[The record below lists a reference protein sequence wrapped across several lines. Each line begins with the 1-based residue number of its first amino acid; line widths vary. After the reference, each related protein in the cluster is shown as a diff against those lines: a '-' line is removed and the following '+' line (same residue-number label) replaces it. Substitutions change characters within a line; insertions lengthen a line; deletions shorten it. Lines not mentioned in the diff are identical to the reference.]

1 MIVHSYKKIS
11 LIVLA
16 FSVLA
21 SAMPAHAQNIADACT
36 RNVDGNCGSTKDNL
50 KLYMDIHRRGG
61 GGKDSY
67 LFKTYWEKTIQPGL
81 KAVEY
86 NVKQGIIRQATALG
100 TFLQAQEN
108 NRSISSLQKG
118 SAEAARNYLPS
129 ESLCRFGTLSQSLA
143 ADDMKSRISQASSA
157 TGSMQR
163 EIGARG
169 TAAQAG
175 AANDLAMR
183 MEEVIKETC
192 GGEPGLTLMCGTNPQ
207 RSFADVP
214 RDQRINSDLN
224 FARTVD
230 SVGTLNT
237 SSSGEDGTAEE
248 QSLTL
253 LGYNLYGHKQMSG
266 RPTSGQMKTPKGE
279 NTYRQVRSVAGA
291 RGVAQNSYAA
301 ITGMK
306 SKGSGK
312 GKEYFQALMKQLG
325 VGSSGLTYAID
336 DNPSYSAQMEVL
348 TKKLY
353 QDPTF
358 YINLMEGKTNVARQ
372 SAAMAGIEVMQDRDL
387 YNSMR
392 RSEMLLAL
400 LVQLQ
405 SRKTLDDIVE
415 ER

>member
-1 MIVHSYKKIS
+1 MKVEYKKIA
-11 LIVLA
+11 LLGLVL
-16 FSVLA
+16 SVLGGIPH
-21 SAMPAHAQNIADACT
+21 AMAQSVVDAC
-36 RNVDGNCGSTKDNL
+36 RVNSDGNCLSTRDNVKIYL
-50 KLYMDIHRRGG
+50 DIHRRGG

-67 LFKTYWEKTIQPGL
+67 LFKTYWEKTVQPGL

-86 NVKQGIIRQATALG
+86 NIKQGIIRQTTALG
-100 TFLQAQEN
+100 SFLQAQEN
-108 NRSISSLQKG
+108 NRSISSLQAG
-118 SAEAARNYLPS
+118 SAAAARNYLPS
-129 ESLCRFGTLSQSLA
+129 ETLCRFGTLSQSLA
-143 ADDMKSRISQASSA
+143 ADDIASRTVQSLSA
-157 TGSMQR
+157 NASMQR
-163 EIGARG
+163 ELGTRG
-169 TAAQAG
+169 SAAQAG
-175 AANDLAMR
+175 AAGDLSSR

-192 GGEPGLTLMCGTNPQ
+192 GSEPGLTLMCGTNPQ
-207 RSFADVP
+207 RRFASVP
-214 RDQRINSDLN
+214 RDQRVNSDIN
-224 FARTVD
+224 FARTVGSSATLD
-230 SVGTLNT
+230 TSVP
-237 SSSGEDGTAEE
+237 GEDPTPAD
-248 QSLTL
+248 QSLNL

-266 RPTSGQMKTPKGE
+266 RPTSGQMKNPKGE
-279 NTYRQVRSVAGA
+279 NVYRQIRSVAGA

-325 VGSSGLTYAID
+325 IGTGGLAYAVD
-336 DNPSYSAQMEVL
+336 DQPSYSAQMEVL

-353 QDPTF
+353 QDPSF
-358 YINLMEGKTNVARQ
+358 YINLMEGRTNIGRQ
-372 SAAMAGIEVMQDRDL
+372 SGAMAGIEVMQDRDI